1 MKKIIIGLAIAFNT
15 NIMAFEASTE
25 VIASTLAET
34 IYTTALTI
42 ATTETT
48 VLSTDQKR
56 LIANKI
62 QNEIIEFYQTNQM
75 GLILN
80 DRIEFI
86 KKSNPKLS
94 NDQAIDVLI
103 EITDKT
109 LN

>member
-1 MKKIIIGLAIAFNT
+1 MKKIIIGLVIAFNT

-48 VLSTDQKR
+48 VLSTEQKR
-56 LIANKI
+56 LIAFKI
-62 QNEIIEFYQTNQM
+62 QNEIIEFYQTNKM
-75 GLILN
+75 GILLN
-80 DRIEFI
+80 DRVEFI
-86 KKSNPKLS
+86 KNSNPELNS
-94 NDQAIDVLI
+94 EQAIDVLI
-103 EITDKT
+103 EIIEKT